1 MKKFFLILLPFFLCL
16 ELSAVNVEWIG
27 GSGNWNV
34 GSNWSTGSIPT
45 INDNVF
51 INTGSPTIPSWH
63 NARTRGVYVGP
74 NATVTI
80 NQNGKLRS
88 IGANNTS
95 GIVNDGTIYNSG
107 LIQVREH
114 NSTLGIDIFSGLEN
128 HGTLINQ
135 YRGKI
140 KIKQI
145 EGTGIYNFSAATFAN
160 SGEIE
165 MIEDIE
171 GEGLINDNDF
181 YNYGSITIS
190 NTLQTSILNYG
201 TLINESSYIS
211 ISNSDMLGFENHGD
225 FENTFKS
232 TLIIT
237 NNYDRGYMGYYTS
250 SIYNDGEI
258 FIDNIW
264 GFGATA
270 FMTNGDFEN
279 DINGEIVTELSSS
292 GIYLSA
298 ESTNRGVMEAKNS
311 ISEIGFMVQDHF
323 INYSQGTILVNECG
337 FRNIYSST
345 GGVFDNYGYIKT
357 SDAPVGV
364 GIAVH
369 GVFTNHIGGE
379 IDVLRALNGIIN
391 FNIFDNYGTIN
402 SGHDASV
409 NAIVDNAN
417 FTNYAQGFILIHD
430 YPQTGIHIQDG
441 ANTINYGMIEI
452 DSDQG
457 QTGMYIQGNFT
468 NSPNAEIQIVDTQIE
483 GIFLQSSGHLINQG
497 HLEIST
503 EGIADAIEA
512 YGTVVNEL
520 DAYLYIYGLTG
531 NGSSIRVNS
540 SGEFINK
547 DNARINLTSTFS
559 NYNNGIYNSGS
570 FENNDC
576 ASITYLQRINNSG
589 VFINNA
595 WMEDHYPFT
604 HTNTGDLLNFAII
617 QDHDPSFQNI
627 NAENNG
633 VIIESIQG
641 PVNAGDVI
649 EEALNIGPDTE
660 DYVKTKVWFTD
671 PNGNDF
677 AGYYDMEDN
686 VFYSENNTEGFST
699 LYVRI
704 DNTIGGCN
712 GFIPIPIIGGI
723 HLTEAPNSTH
733 AKQARHDANQSEAL
747 SSSLVYPN
755 PNPGTFQLQ
764 GDFSGGD
771 YTVLL
776 YNQLGQKVWSKQLFL
791 DQTPT
796 EIQIG
801 NTLPDGLYLLKV
813 KSEKKNITSKK
824 VQIQNIR

>member
-1 MKKFFLILLPFFLCL
+1 MKKFFLILLPFFFCFD
-16 ELSAVNVEWIG
+16 LSAVNVEWIG

-88 IGANNTS
+88 IGANNSS

-107 LIQVREH
+107 LIQVREL

-135 YRGKI
+135 SRGEI

-145 EGTGIYNFSAATFAN
+145 EGTGIYNFLTATFAN
-160 SGEIE
+160 TGEIE

-171 GEGLINDNDF
+171 GEGLLNDNDF
-181 YNYGSITIS
+181 YNYGQITIS
-190 NTLQTSILNYG
+190 NTLQTSILNNG
-201 TLINESSYIS
+201 TLINESSFIS
-211 ISNSDMLGFENHGD
+211 ISNSDMLGFENHGE
-225 FENTFKS
+225 FINTFKS
-232 TLIIT
+232 TLSIT

-250 SIYNDGEI
+250 SVYNDGEI

-264 GFGATA
+264 GFGAIA
-270 FMTNGDFEN
+270 FMSTGDFEN

-292 GIYLSA
+292 GIYITSQG
-298 ESTNRGVMEAKNS
+298 TNRGVMEAINS
-311 ISEIGFMVQDHF
+311 ISEIGLMVQGHF
-323 INYSQGTILVNECG
+323 TNYAEGSILVNECG

-345 GGVFDNYGYIKT
+345 GGVIDNYGYIKT
-357 SDAPVGV
+357 SDTQAGV

-369 GVFTNHIGGE
+369 GIFTNHVGGE
-379 IDVLRALNGIIN
+379 IDILRTLNGIIN

-402 SGHDASV
+402 TGLGISS
-409 NAIVDNAN
+409 NTIVDYAN
-417 FTNYAQGFILIHD
+417 FINHPQGFILIHD
-430 YPQTGIHIQDG
+430 YPEIGIHIQPG

-457 QTGMYIQGNFT
+457 QTGIYIQGTFT

-483 GIFLQSSGHLINQG
+483 GIFLQSSGNLINQG
-497 HLEIST
+497 HLEISP
-503 EGIADAIEA
+503 EGIADAIEL

-520 DAYLYIYGLTG
+520 DGYLYIYGHTG

-547 DNARINLTSTFS
+547 DNARINLTSNFN
-559 NYNNGIYNSGS
+559 NYYNGIYNSGY

-576 ASITYLQRINNSG
+576 ASITYSQRINNNG
-589 VFINNA
+589 NFINYA
-595 WMEDHYPFT
+595 WMEDHYLST
-604 HTNTGDLLNFAII
+604 HTNTDDLLNFAII
-617 QDHDPSFQNI
+617 QDHEPSFQNI
-627 NAENNG
+627 NVENNG
-633 VIIESIQG
+633 VIVEAIQG

-649 EEALNIGPDTE
+649 ENALNIGPDTE

-671 PNGNDF
+671 SNGNNL
-677 AGYYDMEDN
+677 AGYYDIEDN
-686 VFYSENNTEGFST
+686 VFFSDNNAEGYST

-723 HLTEAPNSTH
+723 NLTEAPNGTH
-733 AKQARHDANQSEAL
+733 AKQAKHNTHQTEAL
-747 SSSLVYPN
+747 NSSLVYPN
-755 PNPGTFQLQ
+755 PNPGIFHLKS
-764 GDFSGGD
+764 DFSAGD
-771 YTVLL
+771 YTVSL

-791 DQTPT
+791 DATPS

-801 NTLPDGLYLLKV
+801 NTLPDGLYLLQVNSK
-813 KSEKKNITSKK
+813 EKIITNKK